1 MIAKATL
8 DGKEVKVNIDDEE
21 ITEKANFSDIARDV
35 KAMGFIVYDLIEE
48 FFTFDSDKNQF
59 EILWEYNRA
68 RARAEALNALISD
81 AKKELDRLKI
91 GGYDWKKW
99 KDLNLCISNWGI
111 LWHCGTVAMCGT
123 TSANKKT

>member
-91 GGYDWKKW
+91 DGYD
-99 KDLNLCISNWGI
+99 
-111 LWHCGTVAMCGT
+111 
-123 TSANKKT
+123 